1 MAQEQALTKAST
13 GNNAQTLVLGGILGA
28 LTGVGVAYLLVKRS
42 EQQDGE
48 MSLTTG
54 EGIRLGLLVLGLLRQ
69 VSDLAVP
76 DKE

>member
-1 MAQEQALTKAST
+1 MAQEQALSKTST
-13 GNNAQTLVLGGILGA
+13 GKNAQTLVMGGILGA

-42 EQQDGE
+42 EQQGGD

-54 EGIRLGLLVLGLLRQ
+54 EGLRLGLLVLGLLRQ

-76 DKE
+76 DEE